1 MNKMKLYTEKK
12 AGIILIMLGFL
23 GAAIF
28 IAMASTLNP
37 WSMKLPHLDS
47 AVWLRC
53 AVEMKQGKTIYVD
66 VWDHKGP
73 VLFAIQYLGL
83 TLTPHSL
90 TGIWL
95 LECLCIFLLLWSFY
109 LVAGLISERRFVR
122 FLASVLSLH
131 SFYYFYQQGNCVEEW
146 ALPLI
151 GFSLYFFVKYLKTER
166 IIIREIVLAGAF
178 MGLSFLLNG
187 NLVAVW
193 GCFVPV
199 IGIKLIWQK
208 KWKELGQC
216 VLCFGGGFAAVVAVV
231 LLVLGFQGALGAFM
245 EAYFGFNS
253 SYVSGV
259 TLRSFLSAVLNF
271 AYWDSWFGYVNILL
285 LFSLVHKRKLDW
297 KWSSLLYSAVSLVLI
312 NISGRGYEHYGL
324 QLIPCMIIP
333 MTVCV
338 EAVRNW
344 CRNHWEFLFVLAVVS
359 VVWLRFEAAHYQELI
374 TWTLTEEGDN
384 SYAGGKVENYTIV
397 NEWLNGKWS
406 DEAIEKWVVNDT
418 W

>member
-66 VWDHKGP
+66 VWNHKGP

-90 TGIWL
+90 TGIWG
-95 LECLCIFLLLWSFY
+95 LECLCVFLLLWSFY
-109 LVAGLISERRFVR
+109 LVAGLVSERRPVR

-151 GFSLYFFVKYLKTER
+151 GFFLYFFARYLKTER
-166 IIIREIVLAGAF
+166 IIRREIILAGAF

-193 GCFVPV
+193 VCFVPV

-208 KWKELGQC
+208 KVE
-216 VLCFGGGFAAVVAVV
+216 
-231 LLVLGFQGALGAFM
+231 GAGT
-245 EAYFGFNS
+245 
-253 SYVSGV
+253 V
-259 TLRSFLSAVLNF
+259 R
-271 AYWDSWFGYVNILL
+271 
-285 LFSLVHKRKLDW
+285 
-297 KWSSLLYSAVSLVLI
+297 SLLWRRLGCCGWRSPADLGI
-312 NISGRGYEHYGL
+312 AGRTGSIPGGL
-324 QLIPCMIIP
+324 FRL
-333 MTVCV
+333 
-338 EAVRNW
+338 
-344 CRNHWEFLFVLAVVS
+344 
-359 VVWLRFEAAHYQELI
+359 
-374 TWTLTEEGDN
+374 
-384 SYAGGKVENYTIV
+384 
-397 NEWLNGKWS
+397 
-406 DEAIEKWVVNDT
+406 
-418 W
+418 